1 MSVRLTDG
9 ARAAG
14 TDGRVAVEREVV
26 IPNKEGLHFRP
37 IMQFVDIAQRFKAGV
52 TVHCA
57 DRTAD
62 GRSPMEMLMLVAT
75 QGTKV
80 RVVADG
86 DDAEQLVEALCGL
99 VESGF
104 GET

>member
-1 MSVRLTDG
+1 M
-9 ARAAG
+9 AI
-14 TDGRVAVEREVV
+14 EREVV

-37 IMQFVDIAQRFKAGV
+37 IMQFVDIAQRYQAGV
-52 TVHCA
+52 TVRCA
-57 DRTAD
+57 DRAAD

-75 QGTKV
+75 QGARV

-86 DDAEQLVEALCGL
+86 ADAEQLVDALIHL

-104 GET
+104 GEM

>member
-1 MSVRLTDG
+1 MDVN
-9 ARAAG
+9 
-14 TDGRVAVEREVV
+14 VAVEREIV

-37 IMQFVDIAQRFKAGV
+37 IMQFVDIAQKYASGL
-52 TVHCA
+52 TVHCE
-57 DRTAD
+57 DRQAD

-80 RVVADG
+80 RMVADG
-86 DDAEQLVEALCGL
+86 SDAEDLVKALVGL

>member
-1 MSVRLTDG
+1 MG
-9 ARAAG
+9 A
-14 TDGRVAVEREVV
+14 RVAVERETV

-37 IMQFVDIAQRFKAGV
+37 IMQFVDIAQRYQAGV

-57 DRTAD
+57 DRAAD

-75 QGTKV
+75 QGSKV

-86 DDAEQLVEALCGL
+86 AAAEQLLDELIRL

-104 GET
+104 GEM

>member
-1 MSVRLTDG
+1 M
-9 ARAAG
+9 
-14 TDGRVAVEREVV
+14 AVEREVI

-37 IMQFVDIAQRFKAGV
+37 IMQFVDVAQRYQAGV
-52 TVHCA
+52 TVHCE
-57 DRTAD
+57 DRSAD

-75 QGTKV
+75 QGSKV

-86 DDAEQLVEALCGL
+86 ADAGELLEALASL

-104 GET
+104 GEA

>member
-1 MSVRLTDG
+1 M
-9 ARAAG
+9 
-14 TDGRVAVEREVV
+14 EREIE

-37 IMQFVDIAQRFKAGV
+37 IMKFVDTAQKYHAGV
-52 TVHCA
+52 TVHCE
-57 DRTAD
+57 DRQAD

-75 QGTKV
+75 QGCKV
-80 RVVADG
+80 RMIADG
-86 DDAEQLVEALCGL
+86 VDAEQLVDALASL

>member
-1 MSVRLTDG
+1 M
-9 ARAAG
+9 
-14 TDGRVAVEREVV
+14 AVEREVI

-37 IMQFVDIAQRFKAGV
+37 IMQFVDLAQRFAAGV

-57 DRTAD
+57 ERAAD

-75 QGTKV
+75 QGAKV

-86 DDAEQLVEALCGL
+86 PDAEQLVTALAGL

-104 GET
+104 GEL

>member
-1 MSVRLTDG
+1 M
-9 ARAAG
+9 
-14 TDGRVAVEREVV
+14 AVVREVI

-37 IMQFVDIAQRFKAGV
+37 IMQFVDVAQRYQAGV

-57 DRTAD
+57 DRAAD

-75 QGTKV
+75 QGSKV
-80 RVVADG
+80 RLVADG
-86 DDAEQLVEALCGL
+86 ADAEQLVSALANL

-104 GET
+104 GEM

>member
-1 MSVRLTDG
+1 MT
-9 ARAAG
+9 
-14 TDGRVAVEREVV
+14 VEREVV

-37 IMQFVDIAQRFKAGV
+37 IMKFVDTAQQYQAGV
-52 TVHCA
+52 MVHCD
-57 DRTAD
+57 DRAAD

-75 QGTKV
+75 QGSTV
-80 RVVADG
+80 RVVANG
-86 DDAEQLVEALCGL
+86 EDAEELVTALVSL

>member
-1 MSVRLTDG
+1 MG
-9 ARAAG
+9 AH
-14 TDGRVAVEREVV
+14 VAVERETV

-37 IMQFVDIAQRFKAGV
+37 IMQFVDIAQRYQAGV

-57 DRTAD
+57 DRAAD

-75 QGTKV
+75 QGSKV

-86 DDAEQLVEALCGL
+86 ADAEQLLDELIRL

-104 GET
+104 GEI

>member
-1 MSVRLTDG
+1 
-9 ARAAG
+9 
-14 TDGRVAVEREVV
+14 VAVEREVV
-26 IPNKEGLHFRP
+26 IRNKEGLHFRP
-37 IMQFVDIAQRFKAGV
+37 IMQFVDTAQRFSAGV
-52 TVHCA
+52 TVRCG

-75 QGTKV
+75 QGTRV
-80 RVVADG
+80 CVVADG
-86 DDAEQLVEALCGL
+86 ADAEQLVQALVSL

>member
-1 MSVRLTDG
+1 M
-9 ARAAG
+9 
-14 TDGRVAVEREVV
+14 AVEREVV

-37 IMQFVDIAQRFKAGV
+37 IMKFVDTVQRFQAGV
-52 TVHCA
+52 TVHCE
-57 DRTAD
+57 DRQAD

-75 QGTKV
+75 QGCRV

-86 DDAEQLVEALCGL
+86 DDAAAALDALVSL

>member
-1 MSVRLTDG
+1 M
-9 ARAAG
+9 
-14 TDGRVAVEREVV
+14 AVERETV

-37 IMQFVDIAQRFKAGV
+37 IMQFVDIAQRYQAGV

-57 DRTAD
+57 DRAAD

-75 QGTKV
+75 QGSKV

-86 DDAEQLVEALCGL
+86 ADAEQLLDELIRL

-104 GET
+104 GEM

>member
-1 MSVRLTDG
+1 MVP
-9 ARAAG
+9 
-14 TDGRVAVEREVV
+14 VEREVV

-37 IMQFVDIAQRFKAGV
+37 IMQFVDLAQKFRAGL
-52 TVHCA
+52 TVHCEN
-57 DRTAD
+57 RQAD

-86 DDAEQLVEALCGL
+86 QDAEELVNALVGL

-104 GET
+104 GEMEDSKTA